1 MRKSVKSVDATLA
14 ACIVCVLAGQV
25 APSFAQSADESG
37 TINLPTVNVTTSQS
51 KDEAATENSNSYTSS
66 NAGVG
71 SKSTASTREIP
82 QTISVITRK
91 LMDEQN
97 LTSIEEAMKTTTGMT
112 VQQVDPARFD
122 IFSRGYRVDTIQ
134 VDGVTANLN
143 NFFITPDLAV
153 YDRLEVLRGPNALF
167 TGSGNPSGSINLA
180 RKRALDIWQV
190 QGSAAGGS
198 RDYKRGEFDLT
209 GPLIESKRIR
219 ARVVGTYEDK
229 GLIYSPSFYR
239 KPTVYGTLEVDLTPQ
254 TTASL
259 GVIYTAVD
267 YLPFAGL
274 PAYANG
280 RLLDVPRST
289 LIGAS
294 WNRWE
299 TSTIDK
305 FAELEHKFDNGAK
318 LKFSSR
324 QIDRT
329 SDTIYMTPNS
339 AVNAAGFTTLNRV
352 RLGLDHSNTTFD
364 GNFSTP
370 FTLFGQTHNVT
381 IGADKR
387 QFEYKLRSGSG
398 TTATQNVFNPNYDI
412 PYQNVNFAV
421 FSNTKESQS
430 GAYGQLRIKPLSWLT
445 LIGGGR
451 VSDWQT
457 AGLNPVTNVRSAVSS
472 IDNKLTAN
480 YGAVIDLSKVFS
492 LYGSYADIFQPQSA
506 TTSTGAV
513 LPPRIGS
520 QKEVGIKAALLDGRL
535 NAHLAVFEIKDVN
548 RALADP
554 SNGLFSIAAGEVESK
569 GFEAEISGQVAQ
581 GWDITAGYAFTK
593 TKYLEDSATNEGL
606 PFAPTTP
613 NHSYNVWSRYKF
625 DEGALRGFSIGAGAK
640 IVSTFYTRSGNV
652 RYVQEGYETV
662 NAQIGY
668 EFNKNLWATLTVTNL
683 FDRTYYQWVNTAANG
698 NRYGEPRTAIL
709 KVSTKW

>member
-1 MRKSVKSVDATLA
+1 MRKSVQSADATLV
-14 ACIVCVLAGQV
+14 ACIVFVLAGQV
-25 APSFAQSADESG
+25 TPSFAQSADEAG
-37 TINLPTVNVTTSQS
+37 TINLPTVNVTASQS
-51 KDEAATENSNSYTSS
+51 KDEAATENSGSYTSS

-71 SKSTASTREIP
+71 SKSTASVREIP
-82 QTISVITRK
+82 QTISVITRQR
-91 LMDEQN
+91 MDEQN

-112 VQQVDPARFD
+112 ILQVDPARFD
-122 IFSRGYRVDTIQ
+122 LYSRGYRVDTIQ

-143 NFFITPDLAV
+143 NFFVTPDLAV

-167 TGSGNPSGSINLA
+167 SGSGNPSGSVNLA

-190 QGSAAGGS
+190 QGNAAAGS

-274 PAYANG
+274 PAYSNG
-280 RLLDVPRST
+280 TLLNVPRST
-289 LIGAS
+289 LIGAE
-294 WNRWE
+294 WNRWQ

-305 FAELEHKFDNGAK
+305 FGELEHKFDNGAK
-318 LKFSSR
+318 LKFSAR
-324 QIDRT
+324 QIDRN
-329 SDTIYMTPNS
+329 SEAIYMTPNT
-339 AVNAAGFTTLNRV
+339 AVTAAGLTTLNRI

-370 FTLFGQTHNVT
+370 FSLFGQTHNVT
-381 IGADKR
+381 IGADRR
-387 QFEYKLRSGSG
+387 QFEYKLRSGNG
-398 TTATQNVFNPNYDI
+398 AAATQNVFNPNHAI
-412 PYQNVNFAV
+412 PYQDINFTT

-430 GAYGQLRIKPLSWLT
+430 GVYGQLRIKPVSWLT

-472 IDNKLTAN
+472 VDNKLTAN
-480 YGAVIDLSKVFS
+480 YGAVIDLSKQFS
-492 LYGSYADIFQPQSA
+492 LYASYADIFQPQSA
-506 TTSTGAV
+506 VSAGGGV
-513 LPPRIGS
+513 LAPRVGS
-520 QKEVGIKAALLDGRL
+520 QREVGIKAALLEGRL
-535 NAHLAVFEIKDVN
+535 NGHLAFFEINDVN
-548 RALADP
+548 RALTDP
-554 SNGLFSIAAGEVESK
+554 NNPAFSIAAGKVESK
-569 GFEAEISGQVAQ
+569 GFEAEISGQLMT
-581 GWDITAGYAFTK
+581 GWDITAGYAYTQ
-593 TKYLEDSATNEGL
+593 TKYLQDSATNQDQA
-606 PFAPTTP
+606 FAAFTP
-613 NHSYNVWSRYKF
+613 NHSYTLWSRYKF
-625 DEGALRGFSIGAGAK
+625 DEGALRGFSIGGGAK
-640 IVSTFYTRSGNV
+640 IVSAFYSRSGSV
-652 RYVQEGYETV
+652 RWVQEGYETY

-683 FDRTYYQWVNTAANG
+683 FDRTYYQWVNTANNG